1 MGGCIES
8 VKVAHLNG
16 AVRGR
21 LGAGCVSC
29 FVSEIFFLRRINEE
43 AVRG

>member
-1 MGGCIES
+1 MGGCVES
-8 VKVAHLNG
+8 VEVAHLKY

-29 FVSEIFFLRRINEE
+29 FGSEMYFLRRINE
-43 AVRG
+43 

>member
-1 MGGCIES
+1 MGGCTES
-8 VKVAHLNG
+8 VKVAHLKG
-16 AVRGR
+16 DVRGR

-29 FVSEIFFLRRINEE
+29 FVSETYFLRRTNEE